1 MVAAG
6 MAGPDTVK
14 YKIAL
19 ILGAILGA
27 IVIGDGLVKSMR
39 AERHS
44 SQLTATVGVL
54 SPQELAASVVE
65 CEAPLQPGK
74 PRRHDAAYCAEVSR
88 RLDNQP
94 LQIVD
99 TPARKP

>member
-1 MVAAG
+1 MV
-6 MAGPDTVK
+6 GPDTVK

-19 ILGAILGA
+19 TLGAILGA
-27 IVIGDGLVKSMR
+27 LLIGDGLVKSMR

-44 SQLTATVGVL
+44 SQLTATVRAL
-54 SPQELAASVVE
+54 SPQELAASVAE

-74 PRRHDAAYCAEVSR
+74 ARRHDAAYCAEVSR

>member
-6 MAGPDTVK
+6 VVGPDTVK

-19 ILGAILGA
+19 TLGAILGA
-27 IVIGDGLVKSMR
+27 ILIGDGLVKSMR

-44 SQLTATVGVL
+44 SQLTATVEAL
-54 SPQELAASVVE
+54 SPQELAARVAE
-65 CEAPLQPGK
+65 CESPPQPGK
-74 PRRHDAAYCAEVSR
+74 PPRHDAAYCAEVSR